1 MIRRKFIN
9 VMISFAGTSLILML
23 SSKISFAGDIL
34 SKIRQRL
41 SPPAG
46 PNPDSRREDAS
57 LPQEGPF
64 ISIETAI
71 NTRCTGDYDD
81 DPRKIHWG
89 MFDKD
94 RKLTSAQIEHIRKAA
109 IIPRFTDAGVD
120 ILAENNMLLFTIDNS
135 LTQPVRKAMMIESGM
150 QQQAVGLVCAAL
162 GVGYVFRTLG
172 VEGKLLRGKYSTT
185 RTLLEPLKPSYNGT
199 YWTSKAPSQPHIRI
213 SANLTDPARQGS
225 KPLLDAL
232 AILKKEQE
240 TGRQATIKDISQ
252 LLWAA
257 RGRTPHFSISSP
269 WGMTIPTYNVR
280 EVTTHV
286 HVISEQ
292 GIYRYDNGTLG
303 NPAHAL
309 ELLKNNAGKGSM
321 AIKDQYEPYN
331 ALIVLGTNGSQAKSL
346 WEIGYQLLNLML
358 QAHSLDI
365 AYKAILLNEDQ
376 KQTIRI
382 VGIKEPV
389 AAFCI
394 KYPLPTK

>member
-199 YWTSKAPSQPHIRI
+199 YWTSKAPS
-213 SANLTDPARQGS
+213 
-225 KPLLDAL
+225 
-232 AILKKEQE
+232 
-240 TGRQATIKDISQ
+240 
-252 LLWAA
+252 
-257 RGRTPHFSISSP
+257 
-269 WGMTIPTYNVR
+269 
-280 EVTTHV
+280 
-286 HVISEQ
+286 
-292 GIYRYDNGTLG
+292 
-303 NPAHAL
+303 
-309 ELLKNNAGKGSM
+309 
-321 AIKDQYEPYN
+321 
-331 ALIVLGTNGSQAKSL
+331 
-346 WEIGYQLLNLML
+346 
-358 QAHSLDI
+358 
-365 AYKAILLNEDQ
+365 
-376 KQTIRI
+376 
-382 VGIKEPV
+382 
-389 AAFCI
+389 
-394 KYPLPTK
+394 